1 MMIPLPTAVLVAL
14 TALTQGPPAPAEDHL
29 EVRALRVDDA
39 GETVLAEDVDVA
51 VFLLDR
57 SGRSAAAT
65 TGDDGIA
72 HVTIDRLDG
81 VRYRAVVR
89 QEDGLTFSSPP
100 FSADSPIEER
110 TVSILPTRQDATHV
124 EVAEILT
131 LASAHE
137 GYVVFEQAF
146 VFANAAP
153 FVVQP
158 DAPPG
163 DAERW
168 GLDIV
173 LPEGADG
180 IVVDA
185 PTDRQFFQVGD
196 SSVRYYGPIGPAGSV
211 LDHRWHLV
219 VRYSLERPGA
229 NHRFEQHLGMPVR
242 NATVVTALETP
253 FERNPRVDVS
263 LMVPPCGSSVPEDVV
278 CFEDFASTGGAF
290 EVLGGVE
297 RRAIEGGR
305 ASGEAVLRF
314 DTMGWPSPPRDI
326 QWAVAV
332 ASIVVVVAGLGMWL
346 SAARKEHHG
355 PATGARAKRLEARR
369 QHLLDQLLEL
379 RQTHEAGE
387 IPQSEFE
394 LQDLA
399 LRARLDR
406 VLKELL
412 GEPERAA

>member
-39 GETVLAEDVDVA
+39 GATVLAEDVDVA

-57 SGRSAAAT
+57 SGRSAAGT

-72 HVTIDRLDG
+72 HVSMERVEG

-89 QEDGLTFSSPP
+89 QDDGLTFTSPP
-100 FSADSPIEER
+100 FTADSPIEQR
-110 TVSILPTRQDATHV
+110 TVSILPTRQDAAEV
-124 EVAEILT
+124 EIAELLT

-146 VFANAAP
+146 VFSNDAP

-163 DAERW
+163 DPERW
-168 GLDIV
+168 GVDIV
-173 LPEGADG
+173 LPEGAEG

-185 PTDRQFFQVGD
+185 PTNREFFQVGD

-229 NHRFEQHLGMPVR
+229 AHRFEQALGMPVR
-242 NATVVTALETP
+242 NATVVAALETP
-253 FERNPRVDVS
+253 FERNPRVDIS
-263 LMVPPCGSSVPEDVV
+263 LMVPPCGASVPENIV
-278 CFEDFASTGGAF
+278 CFEDFATTGGAF

-314 DTMGWPSPPRDI
+314 DTLGWPSPPRDV
-326 QWAVAV
+326 QWAVAI
-332 ASIVVVVAGLGMWL
+332 ASVIVVIGGLGMWL
-346 SAARKEHHG
+346 AAGRREHHS

-369 QHLLDQLLEL
+369 EHLLDQLLDL
-379 RQTHEAGE
+379 RNAHEAGE

-399 LRARLDR
+399 LRARLER

-412 GEPERAA
+412 GEPQRAA